1 MSSPSPAPAIPTAA
15 TPRRRSP
22 RHHRRR
28 QPSDPTA
35 LLSSSSN
42 AAAASPSGGYGS
54 LPSNASSLGPSTPV
68 RGTRLARLHSS
79 PSIVPDDL
87 PQGRSY
93 VSMSS
98 SARSPPAGD
107 AIDELALLGSSVT
120 STASVRRTSHQ
131 LAALASPARPTAT
144 VRNSPLAAVA
154 VIADAQAVPIPDA
167 VAASLASTAGPPLS
181 RPGTPKTSA
190 LSALLHL
197 QTDGAEVPPVPHM
210 PGRNGGGSSSS
221 SSADEEEVPVHHHH
235 HDRHAVI
242 ADHEVAAVAE
252 RRASRS
258 SDIPAADHAADRD
271 VTATPATEET
281 PLLARTGFFPDHA
294 ADTEAT
300 TTIPWHRRGSV
311 LADTQAAVLHLASTL
326 PAVMLGLLLNL
337 LDAMSFGWIVFPVT
351 DPLFANSG
359 TDGIAMFMVSTIIA
373 QLTFT
378 STSTFKCGVG
388 SMIIEIIPFMHSST
402 GIVALARA
410 VVAQA
415 GITGSDPADLDRV
428 MPTIMAAFA
437 LSTIMTAIAF
447 FALGA
452 FRLGNMI
459 GYFPRHILVGSIGGV
474 GYFLLQTGIE
484 VTARVHVEWN
494 AEGAAEVFAPLAM
507 AQWGSALVLALVLRL
522 SLLLRVDRLLLGP
535 STSRRSL
542 FVPCFFMMIPFAFW
556 LVLYLFGIDAEMAR
570 ENGWLFN
577 MAASGDQPF
586 YAYFRHV
593 RWGAVRWDWLPALV
607 PTMLSLCFFSILHV
621 PINVP
626 ALAVSTR
633 SGVSVNRELA
643 NHGLANLLS
652 AAGGGPQAYLV
663 YSTSVMFHRSGGD
676 ARAAGY
682 LLAIGTFVLWA
693 VGGPIMQAVPAI
705 TVGALMM
712 HLGFDLLKEAVW
724 DPLGMVTM
732 LEYATIWLIIVSM
745 AALGFTEGVGVGIVL
760 ACIFFV
766 ATYASRAHT
775 AVLSNERAGTAWGT
789 PVRRMPAQHRA
800 LARVTPHAVRTLEL
814 QGFLFFASIHHLTKR
829 VQEIMDPNRHDGP
842 KARKAREAQRR
853 LFWPVYV
860 DPTAVPDEHEGGDHG
875 EGDDLDVETAG
886 EDFVTGAVAAA
897 ALARRPQFLVLD
909 FARCQD
915 IDFSAGEAF
924 VKLQRLLAARRVT
937 LVLAGVGGTQS
948 TATQVAGSKQTEHTH
963 GHAHVVAN
971 AGNAHIAR
979 ALQRAGVW
987 PTAAVHRPRHG
998 AASHRA
1004 LVESDPQLVCCATV
1018 ADALEYCENRLLQH
1032 VRVAPP
1038 AVAASVLAASRPT
1051 SMLSEDFDWTAAG
1064 SELDPWQADP
1074 DLATLATMVLG
1085 HVDEA
1090 AGESSDE
1097 DTAVARGRKDGRPW
1111 SPAAGSSGGASFDAT
1126 TAADLALFRA
1136 RVPGGDRAA
1145 LFQRVHLARGMV
1157 LWRAGD
1163 AADLVAFVLRG
1174 ALCTARVPPAPASRC
1189 DVAADVPLALTAA
1202 NAVMLLPQ
1210 GEDPDP
1216 TTYFL
1221 AGTVVGG
1228 LEFVAG
1234 DRRKTACWVAFDE
1247 EDEEEGE
1254 NGDETSAVVYLV
1266 SRAALQ
1272 ALPVDRVVHFF
1283 RMVVRASCQ

>member
-1 MSSPSPAPAIPTAA
+1 MSSPSPAPAIPAAA
-15 TPRRRSP
+15 TSRRRSP

-35 LLSSSSN
+35 MLSSSSN
-42 AAAASPSGGYGS
+42 AVAVSSSGGYGS
-54 LPSNASSLGPSTPV
+54 LPSTGSSLGPSTPV

-79 PSIVPDDL
+79 PTIIPDDL

-98 SARSPPAGD
+98 SARSPPVGD

-131 LAALASPARPTAT
+131 LASLASPARPTAT

-167 VAASLASTAGPPLS
+167 VVASLASTAGPSLS

-210 PGRNGGGSSSS
+210 PARKGSGSSS
-221 SSADEEEVPVHHHH
+221 SSADEEEVPVHHY

-242 ADHEVAAVAE
+242 AAHEVAAVAE
-252 RRASRS
+252 RRTSRS
-258 SDIPAADHAADRD
+258 SDVPAADHAGDRD

-281 PLLARTGFFPDHA
+281 PLLARTGFFPDHT

-300 TTIPWHRRGSV
+300 TTIPWHRRGSMF
-311 LADTQAAVLHLASTL
+311 ADTQAAVLHLASTL

-378 STSTFKCGVG
+378 STSTFKCGIG
-388 SMIIEIIPFMHSST
+388 SMIIEIIPFMHST
-402 GIVALARA
+402 
-410 VVAQA
+410 

-428 MPTIMAAFA
+428 MPTIMAAFM
-437 LSTIMTAIAF
+437 LSTVMTAIAF

-494 AEGAAEVFAPLAM
+494 AEGAAEVFALLAM
-507 AQWGSALVLALVLRL
+507 AQWGSALLLALVLRL
-522 SLLLRVDRLLLGP
+522 ALLLRVDRLILGP
-535 STSRRSL
+535 SPSRRSL

-556 LVLYLFGIDAEMAR
+556 LVLYLFGIDVETAR
-570 ENGWLFN
+570 EHGWLFN

-607 PTMLSLCFFSILHV
+607 PTMLSLSFFSILHV

-652 AAGGGPQAYLV
+652 AAGGSVQSYMV

-682 LLAIGTFVLWA
+682 LLAIGTFFLWA

-775 AVLSNERAGTAWGT
+775 AVLANERAGTAWGT

-842 KARKAREAQRR
+842 KAQKAREAQRR

-860 DPTAVPDEHEGGDHG
+860 DPTAVPDERDGGDHG

-886 EDFVTGAVAAA
+886 EDFVTGAAAAA

-948 TATQVAGSKQTEHTH
+948 TATQVAGSKLPEHTH

-998 AASHRA
+998 ATHRA
-1004 LVESDPQLVCCATV
+1004 LVETDPQLVCCATV

-1032 VRVAPP
+1032 TLIGRRVRSSIRGRPTRTWRR
-1038 AVAASVLAASRPT
+1038 SRP
-1051 SMLSEDFDWTAAG
+1051 
-1064 SELDPWQADP
+1064 
-1074 DLATLATMVLG
+1074 MVLG

-1097 DTAVARGRKDGRPW
+1097 DVTTAARARKDGRPW
-1111 SPAAGSSGGASFDAT
+1111 SPADGSSGGASFDAT

-1202 NAVMLLPQ
+1202 NAAMPLPQ

-1247 EDEEEGE
+1247 DDEEDGE
-1254 NGDETSAVVYLV
+1254 SGDETSTVVYLV

-1272 ALPVDRVVHFF
+1272 ALPVDRAVHFF